1 MTNRQISL
9 DNIDRVEN
17 LAFAPLEKKYL
28 KAHTAA
34 TALAWLG
41 LMLLPLFI
49 LLADDL
55 DGRNLI
61 VICAEAVLLVAGL
74 VNLAILPRAYAY
86 KGYAVR
92 EHDITYRSGIVFPKT
107 VTIPFCKVQQVSV
120 RQNPVSRM
128 FGLYAVD
135 VVSGAQT
142 LAETVIPGL
151 TREKAEEIKSLLI
164 ERTRNEN
171 R

>member
-17 LAFAPLEKKYL
+17 LAFVPLEKKYL

-49 LLADDL
+49 FLADEL
-55 DGRNLI
+55 EGRNLI

-74 VNLAILPRAYAY
+74 VNLAILPRAYTY

-120 RQNPVSRM
+120 RVRTLCCGCRERGADAGGDRHPRTDAGEGGGDKVT
-128 FGLYAVD
+128 VD
-135 VVSGAQT
+135 RED
-142 LAETVIPGL
+142 AE
-151 TREKAEEIKSLLI
+151 
-164 ERTRNEN
+164 
-171 R
+171 

>member
-17 LAFAPLEKKYL
+17 LAFVPLEKKYL

-49 LLADDL
+49 LLADEL

-61 VICAEAVLLVAGL
+61 VICAEAVLLAAGL
-74 VNLAILPRAYAY
+74 VNLAILPN
-86 KGYAVR
+86 
-92 EHDITYRSGIVFPKT
+92 GIVFPKT

-135 VVSGAQT
+135 VVSGAQM

>member
-1 MTNRQISL
+1 MTNRQISS

-61 VICAEAVLLVAGL
+61 VICAEAVLLAAGL
-74 VNLAILPRAYAY
+74 VNLAILPKAYAY
-86 KGYAVR
+86 KGAAGERPAESRIADVR
-92 EHDITYRSGIVFPKT
+92 TLCRGCRER
-107 VTIPFCKVQQVSV
+107 
-120 RQNPVSRM
+120 
-128 FGLYAVD
+128 
-135 VVSGAQT
+135 GAD
-142 LAETVIPGL
+142 AG
-151 TREKAEEIKSLLI
+151 
-164 ERTRNEN
+164 
-171 R
+171 